1 MVVGYVRLSRDDDKR
16 NYTSIENQ
24 RELIEN
30 YAAKNGFKIDNIY
43 EDDGVTGYTF
53 DRPGFTE
60 MMEHLKDIEIIIAKD
75 LSRIGRNN
83 AKVLLLL
90 DKLKESGV
98 RLILIDDNYDNFQTE
113 DDMIGIKTW
122 FNERYVKDTSKK
134 IKKVLRMKQESGELI
149 INAPFGYCVKHKEFL
164 IVSDEADTI
173 KWIFHR
179 YINGY
184 GYRSIANLLNEK
196 GVDTPKMMI
205 DKNKGNI
212 SPDNILTSK
221 WTDNKVRDILK
232 NDFYIGNYRLKKR
245 ERKTVHGTDKRVSKD
260 EQFVFKNHH
269 EAIISEEEFNLAQE
283 IMQKRIKTNFKGFK
297 NGKQSL
303 FSSVLICGDCGK
315 KLTPIVRKTSSG
327 ERKYYICSGYNTKG
341 VNSCNKSHLINET
354 DLIEYTCKYLDI
366 CKENLSS
373 LMDNYDIEQYNKN
386 QEGIRAKISNAESEI
401 KTLKSKFKLILEMK
415 LNDIAKCDGDTSL
428 INETYDK
435 MQNDIM
441 NKISALEQEL
451 NGLKEKENQ
460 DMSVDKDN
468 ISFAYNILSNIK
480 DELEVKDIESVI
492 DKIVVDSNSI
502 PYFQLK
508 YNINDY
514 VKYNVADIINT
525 EQEKMISDFFRII
538 AEEERDYTSVKYVL
552 RKMNELGYNISKRS
566 IMVYFNLAIYNKA
579 IEATGDKIKPY
590 NIIAKRE
597 DILNMK

>member
-30 YAAKNGFKIDNIY
+30 YAVKHDFKIDNIY
-43 EDDGVTGYTF
+43 EDDGITGYTF
-53 DRPGFTE
+53 DRPGFIE
-60 MMEHLKDIEIIIAKD
+60 MMDNLNDIEIIIAKD

-90 DKLKESGV
+90 DKLKESGI

-122 FNERYVKDTSKK
+122 FNERYVKDTSRK
-134 IKKVLRMKQESGELI
+134 IKKVISMKQENGELVVH
-149 INAPFGYCVKHKEFL
+149 APFGYYIQDKQYK
-164 IVSDEADTI
+164 IRQNEADI
-173 KWIFHR
+173 VRRIFEL
-179 YINGY
+179 YTNGH
-184 GYRSIANLLNEK
+184 GYRSIANLFNEQN
-196 GVDTPKMMI
+196 VDTPKTLM
-205 DKNKGNI
+205 DKNKNITAYNI
-212 SPDNILTSK
+212 SLSK

-232 NDFYIGNYRLKKR
+232 NDTYIGNYRLRKR
-245 ERKTVHGTDKRVSKD
+245 ERKTIHGTDKRVPKD
-260 EQFVFKNHH
+260 NQFVFKNHH
-269 EAIISEEEFNLAQE
+269 EPIISEDTFNLAQE
-283 IMQKRIKTNFKGFK
+283 LMQKRIKINFKGFR
-297 NGKQSL
+297 NGSQSL
-303 FSSVLICGDCGK
+303 FSNVLICGDCGK

-327 ERKYYICSGYNTKG
+327 ERKYYICSGYNTNG
-341 VNSCNKSHLINET
+341 INSCNKSHLVNEV

-366 CKENLSS
+366 CKDNLSS
-373 LMDNYDIEQYNKN
+373 LMENYDIEQYNKN
-386 QEGIRAKISNAESEI
+386 QDDIKTKIISIESDI

-415 LNDIAKCDGDTSL
+415 LNDIAKCDGDISL

-441 NKISALEQEL
+441 NKVASLEEDL
-451 NGLKEKENQ
+451 TNLKEKENQ
-460 DMSVDKDN
+460 GMSADKDN
-468 ISFAYNILSNIK
+468 ISFAYNILSSIK
-480 DELEVKDIESVI
+480 DKLEVKDIESII

-502 PYFQLK
+502 PHFNLK

-514 VKYNVADIINT
+514 VKYNVADIINS

-552 RKMNELGYNISKRS
+552 KKMNELGYKISKRS

-579 IEATGDKIKPY
+579 IESTGDKIKPY
-590 NIIAKRE
+590 NIVAKRE
-597 DILNMK
+597 DILKMK